1 VDSEKWGALNGSLL
15 NLSYGYGTIY
25 VIPHEK
31 VGNQMQG
38 GIFQLPI
45 PAFKTGLIRGRFN
58 PGDDHLYVC
67 GMSAWATNQVYDP
80 GGFYRIRYNGAPVYA
95 PIELSA
101 MKNGLRIKFSDPLD
115 PEAVENPDN
124 FTIRTWELKRTRK
137 YGSKHYNE
145 KELIVKSV
153 KLALD
158 ARTVFIEIEGIE
170 PVWQMEINWK
180 IKGKNGNPVEGQLQN
195 TIYELGDHFS
205 IASGTEFVRQLTLS
219 SD

>member
-1 VDSEKWGALNGSLL
+1 S
-15 NLSYGYGTIY
+15 
-25 VIPHEK
+25 
-31 VGNQMQG
+31 
-38 GIFQLPI
+38 
-45 PAFKTGLIRGRFN
+45 
-58 PGDDHLYVC
+58 VC